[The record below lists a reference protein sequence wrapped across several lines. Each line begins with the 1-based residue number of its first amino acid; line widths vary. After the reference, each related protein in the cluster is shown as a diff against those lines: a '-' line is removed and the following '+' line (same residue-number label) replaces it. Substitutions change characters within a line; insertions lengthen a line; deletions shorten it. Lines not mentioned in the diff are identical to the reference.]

1 MFERKYAQIKDVKGI
16 KVKVKQISLKKDK
29 LEENTVNEIIGA
41 EKKKIVPT
49 DIGVVVNE
57 FMEKYFN
64 SLIDVDYTNNLEKK
78 LDLIASNKLDSK
90 QVLKELYS
98 NLKKS

>member
-1 MFERKYAQIKDVKGI
+1 MNLELVGQTYNYDFNCLKENTKIKDVKGI

-64 SLIDVDYTNNLEKK
+64 SLIDAK
-78 LDLIASNKLDSK
+78 
-90 QVLKELYS
+90 
-98 NLKKS
+98 